1 MENIV
6 FFQNKSKQ
14 LQMILLCS
22 VLLIASIICIIAGYG
37 IGIFG
42 IIIFSGFI
50 IDIVFQLIRRKPIL
64 IIDDK
69 GINITSGVGEI
80 SWDEIESFQAD
91 SRIGNECISV
101 KLKDYEKLESR
112 LQPSVI
118 KILKTNR
125 KLGHEPVLI
134 PLKLADA
141 DANEVSKVLK
151 ERLQAYQIQ
160 KSEVENNL

>member
-1 MENIV
+1 MV
-6 FFQNKSKQ
+6 
-14 LQMILLCS
+14 LLCT
-22 VLLIASIICIIAGYG
+22 VLLIVSIISVFAGYG

-50 IDIVFQLIRRKPIL
+50 IDIVFQLVRRKPIL
-64 IIDDK
+64 FIDDM

-112 LQPSVI
+112 LKPSVI
-118 KILKTNR
+118 KILKTNM

-141 DANEVSKVLK
+141 DANEVSKILK
-151 ERLQAYQIQ
+151 ARLQAYRIQ
-160 KSEVENNL
+160 KSEVEDKI